1 VTQYRERAPTNPSV
15 AIMIDALVKPCE
27 LSGRAEEAAKWPA
40 AFAGRPVQCRE
51 CRPGTEHWMHWRSF
65 GRAVA
70 NFGQTGRD
78 FTQSDFNYDGGVNL
92 DDFKLLA
99 ARFGCC
105 LTRCQF

>member
-1 VTQYRERAPTNPSV
+1 
-15 AIMIDALVKPCE
+15 
-27 LSGRAEEAAKWPA
+27 
-40 AFAGRPVQCRE
+40 
-51 CRPGTEHWMHWRSF
+51 
-65 GRAVA
+65 VA